1 MKINVYNIGKTDSTY
16 LKQGVDEYIKRL
28 RYFVEIS
35 VYDLPDIKQTG
46 GMNADFIKRKEGEK
60 LQKRLTKSDLII
72 LLDESGKEYT
82 SRGLAEWL
90 NKVIS
95 SGPREISFL
104 SGGAY
109 GFSDD
114 IIRLSDFKLSLSKM
128 TFTHQM
134 VRLIFLEQLYRA
146 FTIIKGMNYHN
157 D

>member
-1 MKINVYNIGKTDSTY
+1 MKITVYNIGKTDSTY
-16 LKQGVDEYIKRL
+16 LKQGVNEYIKRL
-28 RYFVEIS
+28 RHFVEIA
-35 VYDLPDIKQTG
+35 VHDLPDIKQTG
-46 GMNADFIKRKEGEK
+46 RMNADFIKRKEGEK
-60 LQKRLTKSDLII
+60 LEKRLTKSDLII

-90 NKVIS
+90 NKVMS
-95 SGPREISFL
+95 SGSREISFV